1 MGKRRKGRG
10 EDRSAGEGR
19 QAAGGAQ
26 SDASESDSARS
37 GDFSRDPGFDPDQ
50 AFEVIG
56 HEENAE
62 RVSHA
67 MRTFLDQGDVARF
80 EQAVAVFVRSARARG
95 EPVER
100 VLAVLI
106 ELAEAR
112 EGGQYPHD
120 WTLTDLRL
128 VVLRGV
134 LLAFYG
140 DSAVG
145 SREAGVERRGGGERR
160 HDGGPA
166 QGDGRGE
173 TL

>member
-1 MGKRRKGRG
+1 MSSR
-10 EDRSAGEGR
+10 E
-19 QAAGGAQ
+19 
-26 SDASESDSARS
+26 ES
-37 GDFSRDPGFDPDQ
+37 
-50 AFEVIG
+50 
-56 HEENAE
+56 AE
-62 RVSHA
+62 RVSQA
-67 MRTFLDQGDVARF
+67 MRAFLDNGTVSSL

-112 EGGQYPHD
+112 EGSAYPHD

-140 DSAVG
+140 DTSVA
-145 SREAGVERRGGGERR
+145 RRAPGVERRGADRR
-160 HDGGPA
+160 CVDTPAPSDDGTEVSEA
-166 QGDGRGE
+166 ATNDQQ
-173 TL
+173 